1 MKRKHENEKN
11 ESVKPDTVIP
21 PEPATAP
28 APEPA
33 TEAQPAASASE
44 PASTTQPTPEE
55 TVSRPAFDDRLL
67 RLQADFD
74 NYRKRV
80 QRERQEIVQRAN
92 EELIADL
99 LPTLDHLDLAITAA
113 TTHGAN
119 QVLIQGFQIVSDQ
132 FRAALKRFGLEHVD
146 AHGQPFD
153 PRLHE
158 AISFVPSADVPE
170 STVIQQTRRGYKLGT
185 KLLRPAQVMVSSG
198 APPAPTEP
206 PAQSPP
212 SPSPEPTTGN
222 P

>member
-1 MKRKHENEKN
+1 MEPQPAAAAEQPR
-11 ESVKPDTVIP
+11 P
-21 PEPATAP
+21 PQP
-28 APEPA
+28 APE
-33 TEAQPAASASE
+33 EAAKRA
-44 PASTTQPTPEE
+44 
-55 TVSRPAFDDRLL
+55 AFDDRLL

-113 TTHGAN
+113 TTHGTD
-119 QVLIQGFQIVSDQ
+119 QVFVQGFQIVSDQ

-146 AHGQPFD
+146 AHGQTFD
-153 PRLHE
+153 PRMHE
-158 AISFVPSADVPE
+158 AISFVPSTEVPE
-170 STVIQQTRRGYKLGT
+170 STVIQQTRRGYRLGT

-198 APPAPTEP
+198 APPAQAEPIPTH
-206 PAQSPP
+206 
-212 SPSPEPTTGN
+212 EPTTGN